1 MGRREYLDQISEV
14 AADQGGYIT
23 AAQAARSGVPHERMP
38 ELVAAGDLRR
48 VRNGVY
54 ATRGVSVDPL
64 EDTIAAWL
72 STERER
78 YPWERSGTTPNAVVS
93 HRSAASIW
101 GLGTIIPELPALTT
115 ARSAR
120 PGRGI
125 EFHRLPVGDDD
136 WRWWRPEGGP
146 DLPVTTPART
156 IVDLLIER
164 EEPSYIER
172 AIREAAVGGLASETE
187 LLDAARRRRSRNR
200 WLVETLTRMTA
211 R

>member
-1 MGRREYLDQISEV
+1 MGRREYLNQISEV
-14 AADQGGYIT
+14 AVDQGGYIT
-23 AAQAARSGVPHERMP
+23 AAQAARAGVPHERLP
-38 ELVAAGDLRR
+38 ELVGGGDLRR

-54 ATRGVSVDPL
+54 ATRGVSVGPL

-78 YPWERSGTTPNAVVS
+78 YPWERGGATPNAVVS

-101 GLGTIIPELPALTT
+101 GLGTIIPGLPALTT

-125 EFHRLPVGDDD
+125 EFHRLSVADDD

-164 EEPSYIER
+164 EEPSYIQR
-172 AIREAAVGGLASETE
+172 AIREAAARGLASETE

-200 WLVETLTRMTA
+200 WLVDTLARMGA
-211 R
+211 G